1 MIELFFTVMSDLL
14 QQDFVL
20 VWFVGLTGVS
30 IAQLTKYFF
39 GGGSE

>member
-1 MIELFFTVMSDLL
+1 MIELFLTVMSDLL

-20 VWFVGLTGVS
+20 VWFVGLIGVS
-30 IAQLTKYFF
+30 IVQLTKYLF